1 MAKKKKQKESKYEQK
16 KAEETLRESEEKY
29 RKLFEEI
36 TDAMFVAD
44 AETGIL
50 TDCNRAASELV
61 GREKLEL
68 IGKHQRILHP
78 PQEIEAGFSRT
89 FKQHLRE
96 KGGQVLE
103 AKVITKN
110 GEIKHVAIRAN
121 LFELKGKKQIQA
133 IFRDI
138 TERKR
143 MEEELQK
150 AYDRVEKEVEE
161 RTKELLS
168 AKGDLEI
175 QTWGLKKTNEGI
187 RVLYKELEKKNKE
200 LQRLNELKDE
210 FLSNV
215 SHELA
220 TPLTIIKEGVR
231 LVSDE
236 MLGKVNEQQKEFL
249 TIANT
254 NVDRLTR
261 LIVDLLDLSKI
272 EAGKIEIKKTSIDIK
287 SLIRKLASS
296 FELKVEQK
304 KLELRVNL
312 PEEEIDIYADE
323 HRITQVFSN
332 LVDNA
337 IKFTK
342 EGCIEISVREEGSE
356 FECSVADTGTGISRK
371 NIAKIFDK
379 FTQLG
384 RKPGPGEKGTGLGL
398 AISRRIV
405 ELHRGRMWVES
416 QPGRGSRFYFSLPK
430 SSSQEKKKD
439 SNT

>member
-1 MAKKKKQKESKYEQK
+1 MK
-16 KAEETLRESEEKY
+16 
-29 RKLFEEI
+29 
-36 TDAMFVAD
+36 D
-44 AETGIL
+44 
-50 TDCNRAASELV
+50 
-61 GREKLEL
+61 REKTKEEFIKKIALLQRRIAEL
-68 IGKHQRILHP
+68 
-78 PQEIEAGFSRT
+78 
-89 FKQHLRE
+89 
-96 KGGQVLE
+96 
-103 AKVITKN
+103 
-110 GEIKHVAIRAN
+110 
-121 LFELKGKKQIQA
+121 
-133 IFRDI
+133 
-138 TERKR
+138 
-143 MEEELQK
+143 
-150 AYDRVEKEVEE
+150 EE
-161 RTKELLS
+161 RIKEFVK

-187 RVLYKELEKKNKE
+187 RVLYKELEEKNKE

-337 IKFTK
+337 TKFTK
-342 EGCIEISVREEGSE
+342 EGCIEVSVREGENQV
-356 FECSVADTGTGISRK
+356 ECCVADTGTGISRED
-371 NIAKIFDK
+371 IPKIFDK
-379 FTQLG
+379 FTQFG

-398 AISRRIV
+398 AICSRIV
-405 ELHRGRMWVES
+405 QLHGGRMWVES
-416 QPGRGSRFYFSLPK
+416 EPGTGSKFYFTLPK
-430 SSSQEKKKD
+430 SSSQEKKKRF
-439 SNT
+439 